1 MSDHALLPENPMSET
16 INSSGPA
23 EPYCMP
29 EPAASNEAQLPPLT
43 KISLNALCDAEVI
56 TPAAW
61 LKAID
66 FCGFR
71 PDGKTWLTY
80 WRQVFLLGGALSFL
94 AGVICFVAWNW
105 GAMQPLARM
114 ALMGGLVAAAGLG
127 AVLLGPDTRLGR
139 VLLLAC
145 GIAIG
150 PMLAVFGQTYQT
162 GAELWELFRVWAALL
177 VLLAIVGK
185 QAGLWFAAWLAGNI
199 FLALWLGRSLVAPL
213 DALEMFCA
221 LPEWLIVIAC
231 ALILWEWAAQRALRG
246 QARRSV
252 GGANPGAEQNATHS
266 LKQGEDQG
274 NGSAWLCVRWLPRL
288 LFVDLTAR
296 TAFFFI
302 ILIDGGYFGS
312 GFQLLWLPPQFVV
325 GFAVG
330 MAGFSWWWYRYKQ
343 PDLFMLTAL
352 LGAGVAV
359 LVSVLAR
366 AELFLNA
373 GGSIFFLMWGLMI
386 TGITA
391 GLAKFL
397 PYLQSEMFPP
407 RQRKKSAGLSVP
419 SLFGPTASGVSW
431 QALSKHLQASGAL
444 SVPQLQPDSPPDAQ
458 PASQPLS
465 LHEHLSE
472 FRADPSPWYVRT
484 MLAFGGWNAAAL
496 FIGFF
501 GFLLFAGLHISANEE
516 LIIFTTAV
524 PVLLLGRSLLP
535 KEHMF
540 ARHFGFAMA
549 IAGSVG
555 VLYAVCASLRS
566 EALACFALA
575 LVLVALCILMRNSG
589 YTGIASVV
597 IGNSVAAGITILQ
610 YTYVGRDAA
619 PFMIAAFAELH
630 TVWWALIC
638 MWLAYYCLH
647 EEKWRAAARKYMAD
661 AWFYGFYASLL
672 IFVLTTLDSSY
683 GVMQSI
689 RADIGLSGM
698 GVGHYGL
705 GAALA
710 VSVLAYGLSKN
721 AGKNTQMLIMAGMP
735 IVFVLSWYQPG
746 VVMALLGLALARQMG
761 SVVMQ
766 GCVLA
771 YFFAYIIYYYYCL
784 AVPFWLKSVYLI
796 ATGLG
801 LLALALVLQI
811 GQAKISAE
819 GAAHA

>member
-1 MSDHALLPENPMSET
+1 M
-16 INSSGPA
+16 
-23 EPYCMP
+23 
-29 EPAASNEAQLPPLT
+29 PPLT
-43 KISLNALCDAEVI
+43 KISLNALCDAGVI

-61 LKAID
+61 LRAID

-127 AVLLGPDTRLGR
+127 AVLPGPDTRLGR

-162 GAELWELFRVWAALL
+162 GADLWELFRVWAALL

-185 QAGLWFAAWLAGNI
+185 QAGLWFAAWLVANI
-199 FLALWLGRSLVAPL
+199 FVALWLGRSLTAPL
-213 DALEMFCA
+213 DALELFCA
-221 LPEWLIVIAC
+221 LPEWLIVVAC

-246 QARRSV
+246 LAHRSV
-252 GGANPGAEQNATHS
+252 DGANPGAGQNAKRS
-266 LKQGEDQG
+266 PRQGEDQ

-288 LFVDLTAR
+288 LFADLTAR
-296 TAFFFI
+296 TTFFLI
-302 ILIDGGYFGS
+302 IMINGGDFGP
-312 GFQLLWLPPQFVV
+312 GLQLLWLPPQFVV
-325 GFAVG
+325 GFAVC

-352 LGAGVAV
+352 LGAGAAV

-366 AELFLNA
+366 AELFFNA
-373 GGSIFFLMWGLMI
+373 GGTIFFLVWGLMF

-391 GLAKFL
+391 VLAKLL
-397 PYLQSEMFPP
+397 PYLQREMFPP
-407 RQRKKSAGLSVP
+407 RQRKRSVTLSIP
-419 SLFGPTASGVSW
+419 SFFGPTVAKVTW
-431 QALSKHLQASGAL
+431 QALSEYLQVSGAISAPDVQSDNQ
-444 SVPQLQPDSPPDAQ
+444 SV
-458 PASQPLS
+458 SQPVPLYGR
-465 LHEHLSE
+465 LSE
-472 FRADPSPWYVRT
+472 LKTDPSPWYVRA

-496 FIGFF
+496 FICFF
-501 GFLLFAGLHISANEE
+501 AFLLFSGLRISSNEE
-516 LIIFTTAV
+516 LSIFITSV
-524 PVLLLGRSLLP
+524 PVLLLGRALLP

-555 VLYAVCASLRS
+555 VSFAVCASFPS
-566 EALACFALA
+566 ETLMCFVLA
-575 LVLVALCILMRNSG
+575 LVLIALCIFMRNSG
-589 YTGIASVV
+589 YTGIASVF
-597 IGNSVAAGITILQ
+597 IGNSVAAGITVLE
-610 YTYVGRDAA
+610 YKYAALGAA
-619 PFMIAAFAELH
+619 PLTIGALAELH
-630 TVWWALIC
+630 AIWWALIC

-647 EEKWRAAARKYMAD
+647 EEKWRAAARKYMAE
-661 AWFYGFYASLL
+661 AWFFGFYASVL
-672 IFVLTTLDSSY
+672 IFVLTTLGSIN
-683 GVMQSI
+683 GPMQI
-689 RADIGLSGM
+689 MMVDVGLPSV

-710 VSVLAYGLSKN
+710 VSMLAFVLSKS
-721 AGKNTQMLIMAGMP
+721 ASRNTRMLIMAGMP
-735 IVFVLSWYQPG
+735 LVFVLSWYQPG
-746 VVMALLGLALARQMG
+746 VALALLGLTLARQIG

-771 YFFAYIIYYYYCL
+771 YFFAYIIFYYYSL

-801 LLALALVLQI
+801 LLALALVLRI
-811 GQAKISAE
+811 WQAKILAE
-819 GAAHA
+819 EAAHA